1 MPQQQCCHPFRNSVK
16 NLLRDFA
23 ILLHITCIFDRGFK
37 QFMGFNNLIVIPT
50 AQLFHLNTNN
60 IHLNTFDMKWQQ
72 KRCRLNMNT

>member
-16 NLLRDFA
+16 NLFRDFA

-60 IHLNTFDMKWQQ
+60 INLNTFDMKWRQ
-72 KRCRLNMNT
+72 KHCRLNMNT

>member
-23 ILLHITCIFDRGFK
+23 ILLHITCIFDREFK

-60 IHLNTFDMKWQQ
+60 IHLNTFDMKWRQ
-72 KRCRLNMNT
+72 KHCRLNMNT

>member
-60 IHLNTFDMKWQQ
+60 IHLNTFDMKWRQ
-72 KRCRLNMNT
+72 KHCTLNMNT

>member
-37 QFMGFNNLIVIPT
+37 QFMGFNNLSVIPT
-50 AQLFHLNTNN
+50 AQLFHLNINN
-60 IHLNTFDMKWQQ
+60 IHLNTFDMKWRQ
-72 KRCRLNMNT
+72 KHCRLNMNT

>member
-60 IHLNTFDMKWQQ
+60 IHLTFYMKW
-72 KRCRLNMNT
+72 

>member
-60 IHLNTFDMKWQQ
+60 IHLNTFVMKWRQ
-72 KRCRLNMNT
+72 KHCRLNMNT

>member
-60 IHLNTFDMKWQQ
+60 IHLNTCDMKWRQ
-72 KRCRLNMNT
+72 KHCRLNMNT